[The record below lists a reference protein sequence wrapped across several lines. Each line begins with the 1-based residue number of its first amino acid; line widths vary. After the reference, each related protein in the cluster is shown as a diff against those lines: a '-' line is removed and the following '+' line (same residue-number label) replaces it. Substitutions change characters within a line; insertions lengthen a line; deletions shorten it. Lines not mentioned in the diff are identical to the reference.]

1 MTGPIVVRGRPSDAE
16 LAALTAVLLSAP
28 APADEPEPEQRTA
41 RWGSPRDRLR
51 VAPRPG
57 PDAWRTSL
65 RH

>member
-1 MTGPIVVRGRPSDAE
+1 MTGPIVVSGLPSDAE
-16 LAALTAVLLSAP
+16 LAALTAVLLSIP
-28 APADEPEPEQRTA
+28 AAADQPDPEQPPA

-51 VAPRPG
+51 VASRPG